1 MEKAAVCAL
10 AQKARAN
17 LEKSAHLCLQALRG
31 PRLPEGAGLQQDLL
45 LRKAS
50 LVGEFTLCKNAA
62 YRFFMQLAGI
72 RYMEAN
78 GYLSQRI
85 LTPVP
90 GGSVPEILEHWLL
103 HHEDTLDR
111 DALYTKL
118 FRTECAH
125 LHEWMPDFFP
135 SPACDDLL
143 LSLSCTHGAAAL
155 FSSSLPESDWQDNVE
170 IIGWLY
176 QYYHLEEKD
185 NAIDI
190 YRGAVKMRDVP
201 AATQFFTTDWVVQYM
216 VQNTLG
222 RIWLESHPDSRLRTQ
237 MPYYLDTPQKT
248 TRQPMA
254 PTELRLLD
262 PCMGSG
268 HILVYAFELL
278 LKIYTECGVST
289 KEAASLILK
298 YNLWGL
304 DIDDHSRQLA
314 AFALLMKARACDP
327 EVFTK
332 RPALHLCAIRGSK
345 GIRRET
351 LHFAANNNEALDDD
365 LHRMVTAYRGAQQ
378 YGSLIH
384 APQVDLP
391 LLNARFETIHH
402 ELWPGDLFKM
412 EARRLAL
419 ETLQPLLAQTEI
431 LAGQYDAVV
440 TNPPYLNHMA
450 KPLRKF
456 VDTNWPKFNNDL
468 FAVFM
473 VRNFDF
479 CKPSGYCG
487 FMTPFVW
494 MFIKSYVHL
503 RRFLADKKSVSSL
516 VQMEY
521 SAFEEATVPVC
532 TFVLQNKKEED
543 PGRYLKLTSFSGG
556 MEEMGRRVTQAAAH
570 PGSTWDYEAHLSDFL
585 QIPGSPFAYW
595 AGGSIARVFRQGTP
609 LGNTAEICNG
619 LFTCSNQRFLRLWW
633 EVDPDNID
641 FSCKSNQE
649 CSESLC
655 RWFPYN
661 KGGAYRKW
669 YGNQDWV
676 VDFADFGAE
685 IRSYRVKS
693 GQSAAMPGRQHYFE
707 ESLSWGF
714 VSSSKFSVRAYP
726 AGFVFDIA
734 GSSLFPKPQDRLYRL
749 GFLGS
754 STAFQ
759 LLQVLNPTLNCQ
771 VGDIARLPVLEAKDC
786 SGIERLVSDNIAL
799 CREEWNENETSWS
812 FSGHPL
818 LCAQGATLAQAQ
830 ASRKKAAAAR
840 YQKLKVN
847 EEAINRHFAT
857 LYGTGAPVLAN
868 PNDLSVTRADPE
880 RDAQTLLSYFVGTF
894 FGRIPCD
901 FWQPPKDI
909 PVLLLEEAPR
919 LFTEFLEARF
929 GHGAADELALLLG
942 KGTTAYVL
950 KRWFTRTFFRSHCQM
965 YRKRPIYW
973 QTCCGKPALLYYH
986 GDLAESLH
994 FLAALAPEEKELKA
1008 LATHPPTFDRDDG
1021 IPANFA
1027 KLQPVLRKIR

>member
-10 AQKARAN
+10 AQKARAS

-50 LVGEFTLCKNAA
+50 KLGEDALCRNAA

-78 GYLSQRI
+78 GYLPYRV
-85 LTPVP
+85 LTPAAD
-90 GGSVPEILEHWLL
+90 GSIPEIMEHWLKS
-103 HHEDTLDR
+103 HEDTLDR
-111 DALYTKL
+111 DALFTEL
-118 FRTECAH
+118 FRSECAR
-125 LHEWMPDFFP
+125 LHDCMPDFFP
-135 SPACDDLL
+135 SPDCDDLL
-143 LSLSCTHGAAAL
+143 LSLSCTHGTTKLLAE
-155 FSSSLPESDWQDNVE
+155 SLPENDWQNNVE

-185 NAIDI
+185 NAIDV

-222 RIWLESHPDSRLRTQ
+222 RVWLESHPDSRLRTQ

-248 TRQPMA
+248 TRRPMQPQ
-254 PTELRLLD
+254 ELRLLD

-278 LKIYTECGVST
+278 LKIYAECGISAA
-289 KEAASLILK
+289 EAAPQILK
-298 YNLWGL
+298 NNLWGL
-304 DIDDHSRQLA
+304 DIDEHSRQLA

-327 EVFTK
+327 AVFDK
-332 RPALHLCAIRGSK
+332 RPVLHLCAVHGSK
-345 GIRRET
+345 GISRDV
-351 LHFAANNNEALDDD
+351 LHFAANEDEALDDD

-378 YGSLIH
+378 FGSLLH
-384 APQVDLP
+384 APHVDLA
-391 LLNARFETIHH
+391 LLKARFETIHR

-419 ETLQPLLAQTEI
+419 ETLLPLLLQTEV
-431 LAGQYDAVV
+431 LANQYDAVV

-456 VDTNWPKFNNDL
+456 VDTNWPKYNNDL

-479 CKPSGYCG
+479 CKPNGYCG

-503 RRFLADKKSVSSL
+503 RRFLADEKSVSSL

-543 PGRYLKLTSFSGG
+543 PGRYLKLTAFTGG
-556 MEEMGRRVTQAAAH
+556 MEEMGRRVAQAAAH
-570 PGSTWDYEAHLSDFL
+570 PGSTWDYEARLSDFL
-585 QIPGSPFAYW
+585 QIPGNPFAYW

-609 LGNTAEICNG
+609 LGDSAEICNG

-633 EVDPDNID
+633 EVDQDNID
-641 FSCKSNQE
+641 FSCKDAQD
-649 CSESLC
+649 CRESLC

-676 VDFADFGAE
+676 VDFADFGTE

-714 VSSSKFSVRAYP
+714 VSSSKFGVRAYP
-726 AGFVFDIA
+726 AGFIFDIA
-734 GSSLFPKPQDRLYRL
+734 GSSLFPKPQDKLYRL

-754 STAFQ
+754 STAYQF
-759 LLQVLNPTLNCQ
+759 LQVLNPTLNCQ
-771 VGDIARLPVLEAKDC
+771 VGDIARLPVLEAGDR
-786 SGIERLVSDNIAL
+786 SGIETLVAENITL
-799 CREEWNENETSWS
+799 CRADWDEQETSWN
-812 FSGHPL
+812 FTGHPL
-818 LCAQGATLAQAQ
+818 VLAKGTTLKEAQADRQ
-830 ASRKKAAAAR
+830 RTSAAHAKR
-840 YQKLKVN
+840 LKEN

-857 LYGTGAPVLAN
+857 LYGTGAPVTVESH
-868 PNDLSVTRADPE
+868 DLSIHPADPAQ
-880 RDAQTLLSYFVGTF
+880 DAQTLLSYFVGVF
-894 FGRIPCD
+894 FGRFACD
-901 FWQPPKDI
+901 FWQPPTGT
-909 PVLLLEEAPR
+909 PVLLLEEAPQ

-929 GHGAADELALLLG
+929 GTGAADEIALLLG

-965 YRKRPIYW
+965 YRKRPLYW

-986 GDLAESLH
+986 GDLTASLC
-994 FLAALAPEEKELKA
+994 FLAALAPEEKKLKA
-1008 LATHPPTFDRDDG
+1008 LAAHRPVFDRNDG
-1021 IPANFA
+1021 IPVNFA
-1027 KLQPVLRKIR
+1027 KLQPILRKI